1 MTTTILVSGASGNIG
16 REILAALAA
25 NSEARVLAGARDP
38 RRAAE
43 QLRHLPGVRAV
54 ELDLDRPE
62 TVAAAL
68 TGVDKLA
75 VVNAMTP
82 GMAQQTSV
90 LVAAARQAGVGHIV
104 RSSLMGVDEPNPIV
118 EAVWHGE
125 ADAAVRE
132 SGIPFTIL
140 RPTQYFQNW
149 LNFGNLDSVRDQGVL
164 YLPLG
169 QSRVSSID
177 TRDIGACAA
186 RVLLTPGAEHHG
198 RAYVLT
204 GGESA
209 AMDEVVQAMS
219 QALGKPVR
227 YVPVEE
233 AQYRQ
238 GMLGA
243 GMPELIADAI
253 LGWFAYCRAGRANRV
268 EPGVERLL
276 GRKPI
281 GLREF
286 VRDHADRWR

>member
-1 MTTTILVSGASGNIG
+1 MTTTILVSGATGTIG
-16 REILAALAA
+16 REIVTALAA
-25 NSEARVLAGARDP
+25 HEEARVLAGARDP
-38 RRAAE
+38 GRAAE
-43 QLRHLPGVRAV
+43 QLRHLPNVRAV

-62 TVAAAL
+62 TVATAL

-75 VVNAMTP
+75 VVSPMTP
-82 GMAQQTSV
+82 AMAQQMSV
-90 LVAAARQAGVGHIV
+90 LVAAARRAGVGHIV
-104 RSSLMGVDEPNPIV
+104 RSSLMGVDEPDPIV
-118 EAVWHGE
+118 EADWHAA
-125 ADAAVRE
+125 ADAAVRQ
-132 SGIPFTIL
+132 SGIPFTLL

-149 LNFGNLDSVRDQGVL
+149 LNFGNRERVSQQGAMF
-164 YLPLG
+164 LPLG

-177 TRDIGACAA
+177 ARDIGACAA
-186 RVLLTPGAEHHG
+186 RVLLTPGTEHHG

-204 GGESA
+204 GGESLT
-209 AMDEVVQAMS
+209 MDEVVQAMS
-219 QALGKPVR
+219 QALGKTVR

-243 GMPELIADAI
+243 GIPEVIADAI
-253 LGWFAYCRAGRANRV
+253 LGWFAYCRAGRADRV
-268 EPGVERLL
+268 EPAVERLL